1 VAEMAGV
8 NRQSAKTPFVEPDPL
23 LDRLAYDVI
32 GAAIEVHRTLGP
44 GFLETVYEHALAHE
58 LEDRGIGFERQVP
71 VGVVYKGKRVGDG
84 RLDFLVD
91 GRLVVEIK
99 AVESLLPIHTAQVIS
114 YLRAIN
120 LQLGLLLNF
129 NVALLP
135 QGMKRVVRTP

>member
-1 VAEMAGV
+1 M
-8 NRQSAKTPFVEPDPL
+8 NRQDAKRPLQEPDPL
-23 LDRLAYDVI
+23 LDRLAYEVI

-44 GFLETVYEHALAHE
+44 GFLETVYEHALTHE
-58 LEDRGIGFERQVP
+58 LEDRGVAFERQLS
-71 VGVVYKGKRVGDG
+71 VGVDYKGRRVGDG

-91 GRLVVEIK
+91 GRLIVEIK

-135 QGMKRVVRTP
+135 QGMKRVVRTS